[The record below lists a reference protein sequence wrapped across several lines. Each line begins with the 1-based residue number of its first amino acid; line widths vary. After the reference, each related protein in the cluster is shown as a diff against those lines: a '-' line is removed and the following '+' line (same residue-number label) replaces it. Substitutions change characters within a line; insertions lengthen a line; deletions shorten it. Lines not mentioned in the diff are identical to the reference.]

1 MAFIR
6 VEPVQ
11 VQVRTDW
18 FSGRPRAIT
27 WGDEQLKITRLAVVR
42 EEAAAYPVITGPRT
56 LFEVDTPRARLSLIF
71 QHRSR
76 RWTVTGLDDTRKT
89 RAA

>member
-18 FSGRPRAIT
+18 FTGLPREIR
-27 WGDEQLKITRLAVVR
+27 WGTERLAVTRLAVVR
-42 EEAAAYPVITGPRT
+42 EETSAYPVISGPRT
-56 LFEVDTPRARLSLIF
+56 LFEVDTPRARLSLTF

-76 RWTVTGLDDTRKT
+76 RWTVTGLDDEVR

>member
-1 MAFIR
+1 
-6 VEPVQ
+6 V
-11 VQVRTDW
+11 
-18 FSGRPRAIT
+18 T
-27 WGDEQLKITRLAVVR
+27 WRDHRLPITRLAAVR

-56 LFEVDTPRARLSLIF
+56 LFEVETPNARLNLTY

-76 RWTVTGLDDTRKT
+76 RWTVTGLDDEVH

>member
-18 FSGRPRAIT
+18 FSGRPRDIT
-27 WGDEQLKITRLAVVR
+27 WGDQRLPITRLAVVR
-42 EEAAAYPVITGPRT
+42 EEAAAYPVISGPRT
-56 LFEVDTPRARLSLIF
+56 LFEVDTPSARLSLTF

-76 RWTVTGLDDTRKT
+76 RWTVTGLDEEVRR